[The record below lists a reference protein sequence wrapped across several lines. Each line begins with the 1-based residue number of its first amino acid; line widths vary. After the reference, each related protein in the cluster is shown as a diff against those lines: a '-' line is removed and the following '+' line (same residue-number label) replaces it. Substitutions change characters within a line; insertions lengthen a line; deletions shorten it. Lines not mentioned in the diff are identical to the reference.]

1 MTFEKIS
8 LERVHVVK
16 TCFVSA
22 VRLWS
27 YPWKPVIFNT
37 QQQWLIYEII
47 GLKTARFRPAM
58 TKTPLEEA
66 SSKKNAVKMRKKKS
80 SEFLFCFVLF
90 FFFNWIWGDSRK
102 RSPTCDS
109 VANVHHVIAISLIAT
124 SCLHV
129 LATRFSFFL
138 AWWPH
143 VEFLQKCFGDY
154 YNLKDSSC
162 QEHANVK
169 TEIPHISC
177 NFKNVSFW
185 ICFMQ
190 IFDCFNWM
198 FTQVNVASSMNSNIR
213 SQYLILRTNIDLWR
227 YC

>member
-1 MTFEKIS
+1 
-8 LERVHVVK
+8 
-16 TCFVSA
+16 
-22 VRLWS
+22 
-27 YPWKPVIFNT
+27 
-37 QQQWLIYEII
+37 
-47 GLKTARFRPAM
+47 
-58 TKTPLEEA
+58 
-66 SSKKNAVKMRKKKS
+66 MRKKES
-80 SEFLFCFVLF
+80 SLFFSFWIFLFFKIGYEGTPVLY
-90 FFFNWIWGDSRK
+90 RK

-109 VANVHHVIAISLIAT
+109 VVSVRHVIAISLIAN

-138 AWWPH
+138 AWWQYL
-143 VEFLQKCFGDY
+143 EFLQKWFGDY

-169 TEIPHISC
+169 TEIPYTSW

-198 FTQVNVASSMNSNIR
+198 FNLHKWTLLAAWILTSGANI
-213 SQYLILRTNIDLWR
+213 
-227 YC
+227 

>member
-1 MTFEKIS
+1 
-8 LERVHVVK
+8 
-16 TCFVSA
+16 
-22 VRLWS
+22 
-27 YPWKPVIFNT
+27 
-37 QQQWLIYEII
+37 
-47 GLKTARFRPAM
+47 
-58 TKTPLEEA
+58 
-66 SSKKNAVKMRKKKS
+66 MRKKES
-80 SEFLFCFVLF
+80 SLFFLFVFSF
-90 FFFNWIWGDSRK
+90 FFLIGYEGTPGLYRK

-109 VANVHHVIAISLIAT
+109 VASVRHVIAISLIAT

-129 LATRFSFFL
+129 LVTRFSFFL
-138 AWWPH
+138 AWWPY
-143 VEFLQKCFGDY
+143 VEWFGDY

-169 TEIPHISC
+169 TEIPYISW

-198 FTQVNVASSMNSNIR
+198 FTKVNAASSMNSNIR
-213 SQYLILRTNIDLWR
+213 SQYLILRTNIDFWR

>member
-1 MTFEKIS
+1 M
-8 LERVHVVK
+8 
-16 TCFVSA
+16 
-22 VRLWS
+22 
-27 YPWKPVIFNT
+27 
-37 QQQWLIYEII
+37 YEII
-47 GLKTARFRPAM
+47 GLETARFRPAI
-58 TKTPLEEA
+58 TKNSTPGSVFENKRRLRWER
-66 SSKKNAVKMRKKKS
+66 RKAPCC
-80 SEFLFCFVLF
+80 FLFFSF
-90 FFFNWIWGDSRK
+90 FFFNWIWGTPGLYRK

-109 VANVHHVIAISLIAT
+109 VASVRHEIAISLIAT

-138 AWWPH
+138 AWWPY
-143 VEFLQKCFGDY
+143 VEFLQKWLGDY

-169 TEIPHISC
+169 TEIPYISW
-177 NFKNVSFW
+177 NFQNVSFW

-213 SQYLILRTNIDLWR
+213 SQYLILRTNIDFWR